1 MCVLLLPEAHGR
13 GVSQGLTLA
22 EGILESGLGHLMG
35 GPRPPITV
43 AKGFTSSTASAPSPE
58 GRDSGWAGPAADAGP
73 LSPVTG
79 VSH

>member
-22 EGILESGLGHLMG
+22 EGILESGLGHPSG
-35 GPRPPITV
+35 TV